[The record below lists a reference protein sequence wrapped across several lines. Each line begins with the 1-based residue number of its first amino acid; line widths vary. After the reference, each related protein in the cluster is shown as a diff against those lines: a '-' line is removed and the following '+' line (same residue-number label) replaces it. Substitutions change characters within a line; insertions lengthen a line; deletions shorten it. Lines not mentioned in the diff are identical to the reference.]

1 MTIGALTVEIE
12 VPGAL
17 SLKDKR
23 HVVKSL
29 LDGIRNKFNVSAAEV
44 GDLDLWQRATL
55 GFAAVANDRAFVDQV
70 LAKVES
76 TIDGEPRCR
85 IIDSSIEFL

>member
-1 MTIGALTVEIE
+1 MVIGSLTAEIE

-23 HVVKSL
+23 HVVRGL
-29 LDGIRNKFNVSAAEV
+29 LDSIRARFNVAAAEV
-44 GDLDLWQRATL
+44 GDLDLWQKATL
-55 GFAAVANDRAFVDQV
+55 GFAAVSNDRVFVEQV

-76 TIDGEPRCR
+76 TIEAEPRCR
-85 IIDSSIEFL
+85 IIDSVVEIF